1 MREENELSEE
11 LKAFREECF
20 RILWGQYR
28 LRALVARDGGTGG
41 RL

>member
-28 LRALVARDGGTGG
+28 LRAIWGGC
-41 RL
+41 